1 MEGLIPPHRSVDIKI
16 AVLLQKFY
24 IFGRSVACAYVQPEL
39 CVSNNF
45 QEKQQRILSILW
57 KGSTIFAV
65 TLIQALLA

>member
-24 IFGRSVACAYVQPEL
+24 IFGRSVARTYVQPEL
-39 CVSNNF
+39 CVPNNF
-45 QEKQQRILSILW
+45 QEKQQIILSILW
-57 KGSTIFAV
+57 KGPTNFAV